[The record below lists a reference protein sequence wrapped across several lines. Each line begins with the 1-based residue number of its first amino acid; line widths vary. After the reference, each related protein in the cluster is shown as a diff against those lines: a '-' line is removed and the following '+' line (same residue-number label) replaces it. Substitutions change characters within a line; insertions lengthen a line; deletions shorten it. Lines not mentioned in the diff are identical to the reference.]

1 MTRLSLHRLTPLAA
15 ALALATALPAA
26 HAAPGASGTDPELAR
41 ELKQMREQLQ
51 KMQSAYEQRIAAL
64 EGRLAQ
70 AETQAGQ
77 AEKVAASATAQASEA
92 RQTAAQLQ
100 QASLRPPGQA
110 SSFNPEVSLILQG
123 QMARLKDI
131 NERSITGFWG
141 PGGHDHGGDKRG
153 FSLDHTELVFSA
165 NIDPR
170 FRGVARL
177 AIIDGEVEVEEASVQ
192 TLGLDHGLVVK
203 GGRFLSDIGYS
214 NVQHPHEWDFAD
226 ASLMQKVLWGGH
238 GYRQDGLQVRWV
250 APTDLFFQLGAEA
263 GRGDAFPGTDR
274 NKNGS
279 GSGALFANLGGDV
292 GTSHSWRTG
301 LSYLNTRATNRQ
313 SHFEDAAGLGEVLGQ
328 FTGRSRTWIADF
340 VWKWAPE
347 GNPKVRNFK
356 FQSELFRRTEDG
368 GLSCADGATAACANS
383 DSSAYRSRQ
392 SGGYAQAVYQFMPQW
407 RAGYRYDW
415 LSSGQVSVDPGAY
428 ANFDAGNAAFSAY
441 RPKKHSFMVD
451 WSSSEYARL
460 RLQFARDQSMQGVT
474 DNQVILQY
482 IMSLGTHG
490 AHKF

>member
-1 MTRLSLHRLTPLAA
+1 MIPFTRLTPLAA
-15 ALALATALPAA
+15 ALGLACALPAA
-26 HAAPGASGTDPELAR
+26 QAAPDPDLTR
-41 ELKQMREQLQ
+41 ELQQMRAQLQ
-51 KMQSAYEQRIAAL
+51 KMQGAYEQRIAAL

-70 AETQAGQ
+70 AENQAGK
-77 AEKVAASATAQASEA
+77 AEKVAADATLQASQA
-92 RQTAAQLQ
+92 QQAAAQVQ
-100 QASLRPPGQA
+100 QAGLRPPGQA

-123 QMARLKDI
+123 QVKRMKAID
-131 NERSITGFWG
+131 ERGITGFWS
-141 PGGHDHGGDKRG
+141 PGGHDHDHDGGHGADKRG

-177 AIIDGEVEVEEASVQ
+177 ALIDGEVEVEEASVQ
-192 TLGLDHGLVVK
+192 TLGLDHGLVLK
-203 GGRFLSDIGYS
+203 GGRFLSEIGYS

-226 ASLMQKVLWGGH
+226 ASLMQKVLWGDH
-238 GYRQDGLQVRWV
+238 GYRHDGLQLRWV
-250 APTDLFFQLGAEA
+250 APTELFFQLGAET

-279 GSGALFANLGGDV
+279 GSGALFANLGGDL
-292 GTSHSWRTG
+292 GSSHSWRTG
-301 LSYLNTRATNRQ
+301 LSYLSTRAEKRE

-347 GNPKVRNFK
+347 GNPQSRNFK
-356 FQSELFRRTEDG
+356 FQSEVFRRSEDG
-368 GLSCADGATAACANS
+368 TLGCADGDGATCAS
-383 DSSAYRSRQ
+383 GDASAYRARQ
-392 SGGYAQAVYQFMPQW
+392 SGGYAQGVYQFMPQW
-407 RAGYRYDW
+407 RVGYRYDW
-415 LSSGQVSVDPGAY
+415 LSSGRVGVDASAF
-428 ANFDAGNAAFSAY
+428 ANFDPGNSAFTSY
-441 RPKKHSFMVD
+441 RPKKHSLMVD
-451 WSSSEYARL
+451 WSASEFSRL
-460 RLQFARDQSMQGVT
+460 RLQFAQDKSMQDVT